1 MSTDADLQ
9 QTVNHQHAPASDEP
23 SAAQLA
29 ALAGE
34 FIATIETLTAR
45 GLHDEAEALARQMV
59 TLVPT
64 EGFGWKTLAYAHL
77 RRGNLLGAR
86 EPLRQCATLLPP
98 DAELARHLQAA
109 TAMHEGLLLDQS
121 GRYAEAGKQY
131 QMVLQAYP
139 NHPDASHRLGVVAL
153 RLSQPEAAIP
163 LLETALGAN
172 PGNGQYWANY
182 VDALIQSGQLKAAW
196 IALEM
201 GQQHGMTGPVA
212 ENLISL
218 MSTLS
223 NDTDARLQRLRR
235 FVTAPRGPAA
245 QQPKPKLTPAESA
258 KTSGQPNQEVI
269 AEPPRQHLE
278 DAVALFNAR
287 RFNEAEARARA
298 LVEAFPQHPLGWK
311 VLGISLYNLGRYA
324 EAVKP
329 MATARE
335 LSPRDS
341 QVLHISATVLEGT
354 GKHEEAERACR
365 EFLEVS
371 PNNPEALRI
380 LSIILMSLTRL
391 DEAEQACL
399 QALQG
404 MPESALVPTTLGTVY
419 MKQGRLAEAS
429 AQYRRAIEL
438 DPSRDL
444 NWSNLLFSLTHS
456 EELDPVALFA
466 EHRRFGKHFETP
478 LKPNWPK
485 HANKKDPERPLRVGF
500 ISGDFRRHAVAS
512 FFEPVLQHLARD
524 ASLSL
529 YAYSN
534 TPGSDEVT
542 ERMRRQF
549 VGWHNICQVG
559 SDIVAGLIRA
569 DGIDILIDLAGHTAE
584 NRLVVMAYKPAPLQA
599 SWIGHPGTTGMSA
612 VDYFMADRFWV
623 PSERYSSQFTE
634 KIARLPALAPFLP
647 EREAPPVN
655 LLPALHKGYVTFGS
669 FNRLDKLHREVVAL
683 WSQLLRALPT
693 SRMLIGAMPTDGSAT
708 GRLAGWFAEE
718 GIARDRLDFRPR
730 GTVPVFL
737 QQHHHVDICLDT
749 LPFGGLTTALQ
760 SLWMGVP
767 TLTLPGPTVPG
778 RSGATAMGHA
788 GLEEY
793 VAIDEQDFV
802 RRGIAAAADLPALA
816 TLRAGMRE
824 RCMQSPMF
832 RPEMI
837 AAGASE
843 ALRVMWRRWCNGLP
857 AESFD
862 VYDAARTDE
871 RSAGSPVVADAH
883 GNS

>member
-1 MSTDADLQ
+1 
-9 QTVNHQHAPASDEP
+9 
-23 SAAQLA
+23 
-29 ALAGE
+29 
-34 FIATIETLTAR
+34 
-45 GLHDEAEALARQMV
+45 
-59 TLVPT
+59 
-64 EGFGWKTLAYAHL
+64 
-77 RRGNLLGAR
+77 
-86 EPLRQCATLLPP
+86 
-98 DAELARHLQAA
+98 
-109 TAMHEGLLLDQS
+109 
-121 GRYAEAGKQY
+121 
-131 QMVLQAYP
+131 
-139 NHPDASHRLGVVAL
+139 
-153 RLSQPEAAIP
+153 
-163 LLETALGAN
+163 
-172 PGNGQYWANY
+172 
-182 VDALIQSGQLKAAW
+182 
-196 IALEM
+196 
-201 GQQHGMTGPVA
+201 
-212 ENLISL
+212 
-218 MSTLS
+218 
-223 NDTDARLQRLRR
+223 
-235 FVTAPRGPAA
+235 
-245 QQPKPKLTPAESA
+245 
-258 KTSGQPNQEVI
+258 
-269 AEPPRQHLE
+269 
-278 DAVALFNAR
+278 
-287 RFNEAEARARA
+287 
-298 LVEAFPQHPLGWK
+298 
-311 VLGISLYNLGRYA
+311 
-324 EAVKP
+324 
-329 MATARE
+329 
-335 LSPRDS
+335 
-341 QVLHISATVLEGT
+341 
-354 GKHEEAERACR
+354 
-365 EFLEVS
+365 
-371 PNNPEALRI
+371 
-380 LSIILMSLTRL
+380 
-391 DEAEQACL
+391 
-399 QALQG
+399 
-404 MPESALVPTTLGTVY
+404 
-419 MKQGRLAEAS
+419 
-429 AQYRRAIEL
+429 
-438 DPSRDL
+438 
-444 NWSNLLFSLTHS
+444 
-456 EELDPVALFA
+456 
-466 EHRRFGKHFETP
+466 
-478 LKPNWPK
+478 
-485 HANKKDPERPLRVGF
+485 
-500 ISGDFRRHAVAS
+500 
-512 FFEPVLQHLARD
+512 
-524 ASLSL
+524 
-529 YAYSN
+529 
-534 TPGSDEVT
+534 
-542 ERMRRQF
+542 MRRQF